1 MDWLILFGFA
11 LHITIL
17 LSCFIG
23 NIIIIAA
30 IVRHE
35 RFKTPYHVYL
45 LNISISDIM
54 LMVFSTGFLVE
65 GVKGFIF
72 GTAVCKIGRFGF
84 KNRHGRSK

>member
-1 MDWLILFGFA
+1 MEWSVVFGFS

-30 IVRHE
+30 IFR
-35 RFKTPYHVYL
+35 TPYHIFL

-65 GVKGFIF
+65 EVKGFIF
-72 GTAVCKIGRFGF
+72 GTAVCKIGMSGF
-84 KNRHGRSK
+84 QSS